1 MSVPPGQCADVALVL
16 ENMLKELEEFYPGR
30 YVTVTQNGPN
40 HNRLAVVVGW
50 DCHGA
55 LLVRFQET
63 VGRVL
68 APFFVIAFLN
78 SNIGP
83 SFRLGSASSSSVRHP
98 TTARPMPDLPRRT
111 SAFSCLVLVVRGR
124 DESDVPALSHCN
136 HRPRTL

>member
-1 MSVPPGQCADVALVL
+1 MSVPPGQCADVASVP

-40 HNRLAVVVGW
+40 HNRLAVVHGW

-68 APFFVIAFLN
+68 VLFVLLHF
-78 SNIGP
+78 
-83 SFRLGSASSSSVRHP
+83 
-98 TTARPMPDLPRRT
+98 
-111 SAFSCLVLVVRGR
+111 
-124 DESDVPALSHCN
+124 
-136 HRPRTL
+136 

>member
-1 MSVPPGQCADVALVL
+1 MSVPTGRCADVALVL

-68 APFFVIAFLN
+68 VLFFVIAFLN

-98 TTARPMPDLPRRT
+98 TTARPMLDVPRRRR

-124 DESDVPALSHCN
+124 GESHVPMLSH
-136 HRPRTL
+136 TLY

>member
-16 ENMLKELEEFYPGR
+16 ENTLKEREEFFPGL

-40 HNRLAVVVGW
+40 HNRLAVVLGW

-68 APFFVIAFLN
+68 VLFFVIVFLN

-83 SFRLGSASSSSVRHP
+83 SFRLASASSSSVRRP
-98 TTARPMPDLPRRT
+98 TTARPMLDLPRRRST
-111 SAFSCLVLVVRGR
+111 FICRVLVVRGR
-124 DESDVPALSHCN
+124 GQSHVPALSHTLY
-136 HRPRTL
+136 RPVTS

>member
-1 MSVPPGQCADVALVL
+1 MSVPPGQCADVAIVL

-40 HNRLAVVVGW
+40 HNRLAVVLGW

-63 VGRVL
+63 VSRVL
-68 APFFVIAFLN
+68 VLFFVIAFLN

-98 TTARPMPDLPRRT
+98 TTARPMLDVPRRGST
-111 SAFSCLVLVVRGR
+111 FSRLVLVVRGR
-124 DESDVPALSHCN
+124 GESHVPALPHTTY
-136 HRPRTL
+136 RPTTS